1 MTRTES
7 TTWTR
12 GRKTVTLGDALVVKG
27 LRGQVRF
34 RGHTRLAN
42 GREWINVVHPEFGY
56 YAVTPDRIGAI
67 PRKSSLR
74 PLADVSVLAVSA

>member
-1 MTRTES
+1 MRTVS

-27 LRGQVRF
+27 IRGQVRF
-34 RGHTRLAN
+34 RGHVRLDD
-42 GREWINVVHPEFGY
+42 GRESIEVVHPEFGF
-56 YAVTPDRIGAI
+56 YAVKPERVSSI

-74 PLADVSVLAVSA
+74 PHANLAALAVSA